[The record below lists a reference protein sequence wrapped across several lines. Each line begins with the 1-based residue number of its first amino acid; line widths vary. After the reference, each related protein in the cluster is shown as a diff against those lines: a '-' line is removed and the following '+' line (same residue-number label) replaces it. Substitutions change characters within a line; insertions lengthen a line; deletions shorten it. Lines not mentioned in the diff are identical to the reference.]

1 MADSRK
7 KLSEMIDTTPAQPV
21 LKKGRRYRL
30 STEADATSEASQP
43 RVEPQ
48 SVQNSRN
55 LEIKN
60 SGNQEPGKVKR
71 IKPGYLLREDLIQA
85 CRRIAFDE
93 NRHYYEVIE
102 EALEQ
107 YVERRKEDGK

>member
-1 MADSRK
+1 MADNRK
-7 KLSEMIDTTPAQPV
+7 KLSEMIDAKPTQPV
-21 LKKGRRYRL
+21 LKKGKGYGL
-30 STEADATSEASQP
+30 STEAEVAPEPTQP
-43 RVEPQ
+43 SAESHSIR
-48 SVQNSRN
+48 NSRN
-55 LEIKN
+55 LEMMN

-107 YVERRKEDGK
+107 YIERRKGGRK